1 MKSFKIRFLALCL
14 ALLLPAVSFAAV
26 DMFLQI
32 KPEKGEA
39 QIVHCTDG
47 ACVVPPLALGNYS
60 VLVCDAQGKVV
71 PTDIKL
77 DYAVVSPRDH
87 TSGQASGK
95 RVHSDITISKRLVQ
109 GAKPGNQIAIGEA
122 GSQVAI
128 GVSDEAVEAAQA
140 KITKTRSNIQNN

>member
-47 ACVVPPLALGNYS
+47 SCVVPPLALGNYS
-60 VLVCDAQGKVV
+60 VLVCDEHGKVI

-87 TSGQASGK
+87 TSGQSSGK
-95 RVHSDITISKRLVQ
+95 RVHSDITISKRTVE
-109 GAKPGNQIAIGEA
+109 GAKPGNQITIDQA
-122 GSQVAI
+122 GSQLAI
-128 GVSDEAVEAAQA
+128 GISDEAVEAARA